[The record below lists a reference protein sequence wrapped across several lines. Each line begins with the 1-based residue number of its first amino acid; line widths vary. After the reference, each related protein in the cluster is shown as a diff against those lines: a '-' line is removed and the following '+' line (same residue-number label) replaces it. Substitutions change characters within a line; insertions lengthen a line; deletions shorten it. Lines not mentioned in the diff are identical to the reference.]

1 MRHLLMR
8 RILLFTL
15 AVALLSVA
23 PAAAQQEVSDTRG
36 RVYTLIGG
44 AVGDGQFIAAGAG
57 AGIRLAPHLGLDLE
71 FAHLADVGGADRPSL
86 GYFSP
91 GIPEG
96 AVPFF
101 GMDVFERPRQDVT
114 TFLTKMVVEFPVADG
129 RLFPYLAAGGGVGR
143 VTARPGLG
151 GGFMPWWLAADW
163 IFNDSLPAPASG
175 SDPGIDNADTA
186 DFFHHVT
193 FPAFR
198 RFLVTRT
205 RSVARRRRRR
215 SIVRGLGVGVDVRW
229 LRVLLD
235 YDHVDTA
242 QVGLGVSYRF

>member
-1 MRHLLMR
+1 MR

-15 AVALLSVA
+15 AAALLSVA
-23 PAAAQQEVSDTRG
+23 SAAAQQEVPDTRG

-44 AVGDGQFIAAGAG
+44 AFGDGQFIAAGAG

-71 FAHLADVGGADRPSL
+71 FAHLADVGRVDRPGM

-143 VTARPGLG
+143 VTARPGAA

-193 FPAFR
+193 FP
-198 RFLVTRT
+198 RFSDSSSLGLALSLGGGVDVRLW
-205 RSVARRRRRR
+205 
-215 SIVRGLGVGVDVRW
+215 RGLGVGVDVRW